1 MSPQSLSPQLVLF
14 ACLLFNFL
22 WTPKIYD
29 QMDDFDHNS
38 TGLLVLSQRGISTT
52 GDRSFDGPP
61 SILLFPFP
69 FLFVAFFIASPRYTQ
84 PRVTK

>member
-1 MSPQSLSPQLVLF
+1 MSPESLSPQLVLL

-22 WTPKIYD
+22 WT
-29 QMDDFDHNS
+29 
-38 TGLLVLSQRGISTT
+38 LVLSQRGISTT